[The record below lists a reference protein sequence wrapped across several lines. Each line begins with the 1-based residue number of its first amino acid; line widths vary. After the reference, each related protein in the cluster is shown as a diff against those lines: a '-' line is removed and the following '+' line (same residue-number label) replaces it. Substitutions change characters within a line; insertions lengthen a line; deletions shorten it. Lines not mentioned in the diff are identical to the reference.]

1 MKKGYVTVLFALF
14 CVLGLGSNA
23 RAQQAEDTIIAKVPH
38 EFVAGGVALPAGTYM
53 VSRLDSAGGLREL
66 KISNRETYAS
76 VYLIPTIFDD
86 TQSGQSQISFIR
98 LGDNYFLS
106 SIQTP
111 IGTYATHI
119 PRSAIAL
126 AQTKDHGTVSSSGT
140 N

>member
-1 MKKGYVTVLFALF
+1 MKKGYVTVLFAVF
-14 CVLGLGSNA
+14 CVLGLGRNA
-23 RAQQAEDTIIAKVPH
+23 RAQQAGDTIIAKVPH
-38 EFVAGGVALPAGTYM
+38 EFVAGGVTLPAGTYT
-53 VSRLDSAGGLREL
+53 VSRLDSAHGSREL
-66 KISNRETYAS
+66 KISNRETSAS
-76 VYLIPTIFDD
+76 VYLIATIFDD

-119 PRSAIAL
+119 PRSVIAL